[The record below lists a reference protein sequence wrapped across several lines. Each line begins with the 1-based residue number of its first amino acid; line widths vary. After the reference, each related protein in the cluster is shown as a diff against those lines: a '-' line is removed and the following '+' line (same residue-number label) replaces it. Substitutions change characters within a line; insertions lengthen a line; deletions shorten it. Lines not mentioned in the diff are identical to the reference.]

1 MKKISWGTGIVIAII
16 IFVAI
21 VLVQTI
27 YLMNQN
33 VDLVEEDYYK
43 KGIEYQKDID
53 VQKKSSELPEPVRF
67 DFNGHYLIINF
78 PKELSEKKLSGEILL
93 YRPSDS
99 GLDIKLPVST
109 DSLSQ
114 IIPVSNLKK
123 GFWRVKLK
131 WQYDGQDYYDE
142 NSFRVE

>member
-16 IFVAI
+16 IFVVL

-27 YLMNQN
+27 YLMSQK

-53 VQKKSSELPEPVRF
+53 VQKKTNELSEKVNF
-67 DFNGHYLIINF
+67 NFNGHYLIINF
-78 PKELSEKKLSGEILL
+78 SKNLSDTKINGEILL

-99 GLDIKLPVST
+99 ELDLKIPLST
-109 DSLSQ
+109 DNLTQ
-114 IIPVSNLKK
+114 VIPIANLKK
-123 GFWRVKLK
+123 GFWRVKLR
-131 WQYDGQDYYDE
+131 WQYEGQNYYNE
-142 NSFRVE
+142 SSFLVE

>member
-1 MKKISWGTGIVIAII
+1 MKKFSWGTGIVIAII
-16 IFVAI
+16 IFVVV
-21 VLVQTI
+21 VLAQTI
-27 YLMNQN
+27 YLMNQK

-53 VQKKSSELPEPVRF
+53 VQKKSRELSEPIRF
-67 DFNGHYLIINF
+67 DFNGQYLIIDF
-78 PKELSEKKLSGEILL
+78 PKELTDEKLSGEILL

-114 IIPVSNLKK
+114 VIPVSNLKK
-123 GFWRVKLK
+123 GLWRVKLK

-142 NSFRVE
+142 TSFRIE

>member
-16 IFVAI
+16 IFVVV
-21 VLVQTI
+21 VLAQTI
-27 YLMNQN
+27 YLMNQK

-53 VQKKSSELPEPVRF
+53 VQKKSRELSEPIKF
-67 DFNGHYLIINF
+67 DFNGQYLIINF
-78 PKELSEKKLSGEILL
+78 PKELSENKLSGEILL

-99 GLDIKLPVST
+99 GLDIKLPIST

-114 IIPVSNLKK
+114 VIPVSNLKK

-142 NSFRVE
+142 TSFRVE

>member
-16 IFVAI
+16 IFVVL

-27 YLMNQN
+27 YLMNQK

-53 VQKKSSELPEPVRF
+53 VQKKTSELSEQVRF
-67 DFNGHYLIINF
+67 DFNGQYLIVNF
-78 PKELSEKKLSGEILL
+78 PENLSDNKISGEILF

-99 GLDIKLPVST
+99 GLDIKLPLQT
-109 DSLSQ
+109 DSLRQ

-123 GFWRVKLK
+123 GFWRVKLR
-131 WQYDGQDYYDE
+131 WQYEGQDYYDE
-142 NSFRVE
+142 SSFIIQ

>member
-16 IFVAI
+16 IFVVL

-27 YLMNQN
+27 YLMNQK

-53 VQKKSSELPEPVRF
+53 VQKKTSELSEQVRF
-67 DFNGHYLIINF
+67 DFNGQYLIISF
-78 PKELSEKKLSGEILL
+78 PENLSDNKISGEVLL

-99 GLDIKLPVST
+99 GLDIKFPLQT

-114 IIPVSNLKK
+114 VIPVSDLKK
-123 GFWRVKLK
+123 GFWRVKLR
-131 WQYDGQDYYDE
+131 WQYEGQDYYDE
-142 NSFRVE
+142 SSFLVE

>member
-1 MKKISWGTGIVIAII
+1 MKRISWGTGIVIAII
-16 IFVAI
+16 IFVVV
-21 VLVQTI
+21 VLAQTI
-27 YLMNQN
+27 YLMNQK

-43 KGIEYQKDID
+43 KGIEYQKEID
-53 VQKKSSELPEPVRF
+53 VQKKSRELSKPIRF
-67 DFNGHYLIINF
+67 DFNGQYLIIDF
-78 PKELSEKKLSGEILL
+78 PKELSENKLSGEILL

-142 NSFRVE
+142 TSFRIE

>member
-1 MKKISWGTGIVIAII
+1 MKKPSWGTGIVIAII
-16 IFVAI
+16 IFVI
-21 VLVQTI
+21 VVLVQTI
-27 YLMNQN
+27 YLMNQK

-43 KGIEYQKDID
+43 KGIEYQKKID
-53 VQKKSSELPEPVRF
+53 VQKKSSELSELVKFEF
-67 DFNGHYLIINF
+67 DGQYLIINF
-78 PKELSEKKLSGEILL
+78 PKELSDNKISGEILL

-99 GLDIKLPVST
+99 GLDIKLPINT

-114 IIPVSNLKK
+114 AIPVSNLKQ

>member
-1 MKKISWGTGIVIAII
+1 MKKISWGTGIVIAIL
-16 IFVAI
+16 IFVFVVVA
-21 VLVQTI
+21 QTI
-27 YLMNQN
+27 FLMNQK

-53 VQKKSSELPEPVRF
+53 VMKKSRELSEPVRF
-67 DFNGHYLIINF
+67 NFTGEYFIIDFPEN
-78 PKELSEKKLSGEILL
+78 LSDNKISGEILF

-99 GLDIKLPVST
+99 KLDIKFPVST
-109 DSLSQ
+109 DSLTQ
-114 IIPVSNLKK
+114 IIPVSNLQK

-142 NSFRVE
+142 SSFRIE

>member
-16 IFVAI
+16 IFVVL

-27 YLMNQN
+27 YLMSQK

-53 VQKKSSELPEPVRF
+53 VQKKTNELSEKVNF
-67 DFNGHYLIINF
+67 NFNGQYLIINF
-78 PKELSEKKLSGEILL
+78 SKNLSDTKINGEILL

-99 GLDIKLPVST
+99 ELDLKIPLST
-109 DSLSQ
+109 DNLTQ
-114 IIPVSNLKK
+114 VIPVANLKK
-123 GFWRVKLK
+123 GFWRVKLR
-131 WQYDGQDYYDE
+131 WQYEGQNYYNE
-142 NSFRVE
+142 SSFLVE

>member
-1 MKKISWGTGIVIAII
+1 MKKISWGTGIVIAIV
-16 IFVAI
+16 IFVVI
-21 VLVQTI
+21 VLAQTI
-27 YLMNQN
+27 YLMNQK

-43 KGIEYQKDID
+43 KGIEYQKNID
-53 VQKKSSELPEPVRF
+53 VQKKSSELSEPIKF
-67 DFNGHYLIINF
+67 DFNGQYLIIDF

-123 GFWRVKLK
+123 GFWRLKLK

-142 NSFRVE
+142 TSFRIE

>member
-16 IFVAI
+16 IFVAV

-27 YLMNQN
+27 YLMNQK

-43 KGIEYQKDID
+43 KGIEYQKNID
-53 VQKKSSELPEPVRF
+53 VQKKSRELSEPIRF
-67 DFNGHYLIINF
+67 DFNGQYLIINF

-142 NSFRVE
+142 TSFRVE

>member
-1 MKKISWGTGIVIAII
+1 MKRISWGTGIVIAII
-16 IFVAI
+16 IFVVV
-21 VLVQTI
+21 VLAQTI
-27 YLMNQN
+27 YLMNQK

-53 VQKKSSELPEPVRF
+53 VQKKSRELSEQIRF
-67 DFNGHYLIINF
+67 DFNGQYLIVDF
-78 PKELSEKKLSGEILL
+78 PKELSESKLSGEILL

-99 GLDIKLPVST
+99 GLDIKIPVST
-109 DSLSQ
+109 DNLSQ

-142 NSFRVE
+142 TSFRVE

>member
-16 IFVAI
+16 IFVVL

-27 YLMNQN
+27 YLMNQK

-53 VQKKSSELPEPVRF
+53 VQKKTSELSEQVRF
-67 DFNGHYLIINF
+67 DFNGQYLIISF
-78 PKELSEKKLSGEILL
+78 PENLSDNKISGEILF

-99 GLDIKLPVST
+99 GLDIKLPLQT

-123 GFWRVKLK
+123 GFWRVKLR

-142 NSFRVE
+142 SSFRVE

>member
-1 MKKISWGTGIVIAII
+1 MKKPSWGTGIVIAII
-16 IFVAI
+16 IFVI
-21 VLVQTI
+21 VVLAQTF
-27 YLMNQN
+27 YLMNQK

-43 KGIEYQKDID
+43 KGIEYQKNID
-53 VQKKSSELPEPVRF
+53 VQKKSSELSEPVKFAF
-67 DFNGHYLIINF
+67 DGQYLIINF
-78 PKELSEKKLSGEILL
+78 PKELSDNKISGEILL

-99 GLDIKLPVST
+99 GLDIKLPIST

-114 IIPVSNLKK
+114 VIPVSNLKK

-131 WQYDGQDYYDE
+131 WQYDGQDFYDE

>member
-1 MKKISWGTGIVIAII
+1 MIKPSWGTGIVIAII
-16 IFVAI
+16 IFVI
-21 VLVQTI
+21 VVLVQTF
-27 YLMNQN
+27 YLMNQK

-43 KGIEYQKDID
+43 KGIEYQKKID
-53 VQKKSSELPEPVRF
+53 VQKKSSELSELVKFEF
-67 DFNGHYLIINF
+67 DGQYLIINF
-78 PKELSEKKLSGEILL
+78 PKELSDNKISGEILL

-99 GLDIKLPVST
+99 GLDIKLPINT

-114 IIPVSNLKK
+114 AIPVSNLKK

>member
-16 IFVAI
+16 IFVI
-21 VLVQTI
+21 LVLAQTI
-27 YLMNQN
+27 YLMNQK

-53 VQKKSSELPEPVRF
+53 VQKKSRELSEPIKF
-67 DFNGHYLIINF
+67 DFNGQYLIINF
-78 PKELSEKKLSGEILL
+78 PKDLSDNKLSGEILL

-99 GLDIKLPVST
+99 GLDIKLPIST

-114 IIPVSNLKK
+114 VIPVSNLKK

-142 NSFRVE
+142 TSFRVE

>member
-16 IFVAI
+16 IFVVL

-27 YLMNQN
+27 YLMSQK

-53 VQKKSSELPEPVRF
+53 VQKKTNELSEKVNF
-67 DFNGHYLIINF
+67 NFNGQYLIINF
-78 PKELSEKKLSGEILL
+78 SKNLSDTKINGEILL

-99 GLDIKLPVST
+99 ELDLKIPLST
-109 DSLSQ
+109 DNLTQ
-114 IIPVSNLKK
+114 VIPIANLKK
-123 GFWRVKLK
+123 GFWRVKLR
-131 WQYDGQDYYDE
+131 WQYEGQNYYNE
-142 NSFRVE
+142 SSFLVE

>member
-1 MKKISWGTGIVIAII
+1 MKRISWGTGIVIAII
-16 IFVAI
+16 IFVVV
-21 VLVQTI
+21 VLAQTI
-27 YLMNQN
+27 YLMNQK

-53 VQKKSSELPEPVRF
+53 VQKKSRELSEQIRF
-67 DFNGHYLIINF
+67 DFNGQYLIVDF
-78 PKELSEKKLSGEILL
+78 PKELSESKLSGEILL

-142 NSFRVE
+142 TTFRIE

>member
-16 IFVAI
+16 IFVVV
-21 VLVQTI
+21 VLAQTI
-27 YLMNQN
+27 YLMNQK

-53 VQKKSSELPEPVRF
+53 VQKKSRELSEPIKF
-67 DFNGHYLIINF
+67 DFNGQYLIINF
-78 PKELSEKKLSGEILL
+78 PKELSENKLSGEILL

-99 GLDIKLPVST
+99 GLDIKLPIST

-114 IIPVSNLKK
+114 VIPVSNLKK

-131 WQYDGQDYYDE
+131 WQYEGQDYYDE
-142 NSFRVE
+142 TSFRVE

>member
-16 IFVAI
+16 IFVI
-21 VLVQTI
+21 LVLAQTI
-27 YLMNQN
+27 YLMNQK

-43 KGIEYQKDID
+43 KGIEYQKDIE
-53 VQKKSSELPEPVRF
+53 VQKKSRELSEPIKF
-67 DFNGHYLIINF
+67 DFNGQYLIINF
-78 PKELSEKKLSGEILL
+78 PKDLSDNKLSGEILL

-99 GLDIKLPVST
+99 GLDIKLPIST

-114 IIPVSNLKK
+114 VIPVSNLKK

-142 NSFRVE
+142 TSFRVE

>member
-16 IFVAI
+16 IFVVL

-27 YLMNQN
+27 YLMNQK

-53 VQKKSSELPEPVRF
+53 VQKKTSELSEQVRF
-67 DFNGHYLIINF
+67 DFNGQFLIISF
-78 PKELSEKKLSGEILL
+78 PENLSDNKISGEILF

-99 GLDIKLPVST
+99 GLDIKLPLQT

-123 GFWRVKLK
+123 GFWRLKLR

-142 NSFRVE
+142 SSFSVE

>member
-1 MKKISWGTGIVIAII
+1 MKRISWGTGIVIAII
-16 IFVAI
+16 IFVVV
-21 VLVQTI
+21 VLAQTI
-27 YLMNQN
+27 YLMNQK

-53 VQKKSSELPEPVRF
+53 VQKKSKELAEPIKF
-67 DFNGHYLIINF
+67 DFNGQYLIIDF
-78 PKELSEKKLSGEILL
+78 PKELSENKLSGEILL

-99 GLDIKLPVST
+99 GLDIKLPIST

-142 NSFRVE
+142 TSFRIE

>member
-16 IFVAI
+16 IFVVV
-21 VLVQTI
+21 VLAQTI
-27 YLMNQN
+27 YLMNQK

-53 VQKKSSELPEPVRF
+53 VQKKSRELSEPIKF
-67 DFNGHYLIINF
+67 DFNGQYLIINF
-78 PKELSEKKLSGEILL
+78 PKELSENKLSGEILL

-99 GLDIKLPVST
+99 GLDIKLPIST

-114 IIPVSNLKK
+114 VIPVSNLKK

-142 NSFRVE
+142 SSFSVE

>member
-16 IFVAI
+16 IFVVL

-27 YLMNQN
+27 YLMNQK

-53 VQKKSSELPEPVRF
+53 VQKKTSELSEKVRF
-67 DFNGHYLIINF
+67 DFNGQYLIISF
-78 PKELSEKKLSGEILL
+78 PENLSDNKISGEILF

-99 GLDIKLPVST
+99 GLDIKLPLQT

-123 GFWRVKLK
+123 GFWRVKLR

-142 NSFRVE
+142 SSFRVE

>member
-1 MKKISWGTGIVIAII
+1 MKKPSWGTGIVIAII
-16 IFVAI
+16 IFVI
-21 VLVQTI
+21 VVLAQTF
-27 YLMNQN
+27 YLMNQK

-43 KGIEYQKDID
+43 KGIEYQKNID
-53 VQKKSSELPEPVRF
+53 VQKKSSELSEPVKFSF
-67 DFNGHYLIINF
+67 DGQYLIINF
-78 PKELSEKKLSGEILL
+78 PKKLSDKKISGEILL

-99 GLDIKLPVST
+99 GLDIKLPLST

-114 IIPVSNLKK
+114 VIPVSNLKK

>member
-1 MKKISWGTGIVIAII
+1 MKKFSWGTGIVIAII
-16 IFVAI
+16 IFVVV
-21 VLVQTI
+21 VLAQTI
-27 YLMNQN
+27 YLMNQK

-53 VQKKSSELPEPVRF
+53 VQKKSRELSEPIRF
-67 DFNGHYLIINF
+67 DFNGQYLIIDF
-78 PKELSEKKLSGEILL
+78 PKELTEEKLSGEILL

-142 NSFRVE
+142 TSFRIE